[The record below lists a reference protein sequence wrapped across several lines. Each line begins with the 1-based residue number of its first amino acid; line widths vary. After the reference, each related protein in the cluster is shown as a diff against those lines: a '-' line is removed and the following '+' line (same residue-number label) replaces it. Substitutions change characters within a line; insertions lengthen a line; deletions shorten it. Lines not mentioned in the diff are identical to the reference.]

1 MKQIKKTNKEQRKKN
16 GISISR
22 GRTFL
27 FLYEIFGLIIDDQW
41 IFELLDFY
49 LYKLASLKMKLSQD
63 GASYETPLKM
73 WYWTLQL

>member
-1 MKQIKKTNKEQRKKN
+1 MKQIKKTNKKQRKKN

-22 GRTFL
+22 WRTFL

-73 WYWTLQL
+73 W

>member
-27 FLYEIFGLIIDDQW
+27 FLYEIFGLIIDDQ
-41 IFELLDFY
+41 
-49 LYKLASLKMKLSQD
+49 
-63 GASYETPLKM
+63 
-73 WYWTLQL
+73 